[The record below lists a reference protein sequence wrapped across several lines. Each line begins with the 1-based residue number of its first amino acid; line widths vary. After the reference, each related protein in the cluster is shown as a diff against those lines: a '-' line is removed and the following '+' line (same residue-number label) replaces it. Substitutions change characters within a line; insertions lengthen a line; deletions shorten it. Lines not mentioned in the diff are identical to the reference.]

1 MAGDRPSKSFS
12 YKSQGVLL
20 LITMAEVSTVSN
32 ETSILASLNNLLPN
46 TASRV
51 LLVCVFIFAL
61 LLYLLRRWA
70 LPKVTDKL
78 GAMMCEVEWI
88 YYRYAE
94 AGLFG
99 KGNEE
104 IHGQLSQLQSNA
116 SELREESLRAS
127 VSSWS
132 GICAFCRGLSFK
144 IMRCTGEARRL
155 RTQID
160 VCRLGTL

>member
-1 MAGDRPSKSFS
+1 
-12 YKSQGVLL
+12 
-20 LITMAEVSTVSN
+20 MAEVSTVSN

-51 LLVCVFIFAL
+51 LFVCVFIFAL

-78 GAMMCEVEWI
+78 GAIMCEVEWI

-104 IHGQLSQLQSNA
+104 FQGQLSQ
-116 SELREESLRAS
+116 
-127 VSSWS
+127 
-132 GICAFCRGLSFK
+132 
-144 IMRCTGEARRL
+144 
-155 RTQID
+155 
-160 VCRLGTL
+160 